1 MFGKLTVLV
10 VENNVAV
17 LRKIDQLLTGRG
29 YTVITA
35 ENSREALD
43 ILQKNPGRIEIMLLS
58 LELSRRGAMPLLE
71 IVRKTRSEIL
81 VMVMSAD
88 CGEEAI
94 EAMRAGAYDCIRK
107 TFTTDRFWTKMD
119 RIIERFR
126 LGQELESIKRERGS
140 IQPYGPDSMQVVF
153 DSMADGVL
161 VTDLRGNLLFCNHM
175 AACMLDISRQGNMW
189 RPIQHFIKDEE
200 LVKLLLSTAAEPAT
214 CSTSHPTGH
223 QVCLL
228 RAGNKRLRVHV
239 NPVVNR
245 EGQPIGAIALL
256 HDVMYVTKMDSIKDD
271 FMFMV
276 SHQLKSPLSS
286 MLMQLSVVLDGL
298 AGDLTEKQRSLLSK
312 TKDKTKGMITLVSD
326 LLDFQRFE
334 EGGVLQQVERLDL
347 REILQRTLD
356 LMAMSTEDKQIVIE
370 TNVEE
375 DAPIVAGDRNGIE
388 AIFVNLISNAIKYTP
403 SGGRVTIDIYRS
415 GDSVLCIKVV
425 DTGIGI
431 AQADINRIFDRF
443 YRIRTATTRDI
454 AGSGLGLSIVKR
466 IVALHNGTIHVE
478 SEENKGS
485 TFVVCLPG
493 IR

>member
-1 MFGKLTVLV
+1 MFSKLTILV
-10 VENNVAV
+10 VESNIAV
-17 LRKIDQLLTGRG
+17 LRQIDQLLAGRG
-29 YTVITA
+29 YTVITT

-43 ILQKNPGRIEIMLLS
+43 ILQKNPGRINIMLLS
-58 LELSRRGAMPLLE
+58 LELPRRGAMPLLKTM
-71 IVRKTRSEIL
+71 RKTRSEIL

-94 EAMRAGAYDCIRK
+94 EAMHAGAYDCIRK
-107 TFTTDRFWTKMD
+107 TFTTERFWTKMD

-140 IQPYGPDSMQVVF
+140 IQPYGPESMQLVF

-161 VTDLRGNLLFCNHM
+161 VIDLRGNMVFCNRM
-175 AACMLDISRQGNMW
+175 AACMLDISCQGNLW
-189 RPIQHFIKDEE
+189 RPVQHFIGDEE

-214 CSTSHPTGH
+214 CSTGHPTGH
-223 QVCLL
+223 QACLL

-239 NPVVNR
+239 NPVINR
-245 EGQPIGAIALL
+245 EGKAIGTIALL

-276 SHQLKSPLSS
+276 SHQLKAPLSA

-298 AGDLTEKQRSLLSK
+298 AGDLTEKQQALLSK
-312 TKDKTKGMITLVSD
+312 TKEKTKGMITLVSD

-347 REILQRTLD
+347 REMAQRTLD
-356 LMAMSTEDKQIVIE
+356 LMATSAEDKHIVVD
-370 TNVEE
+370 TSVTE
-375 DAPIVAGDRNGIE
+375 DAPIVVGDRNGIE

-403 SGGRVTIDIYRS
+403 AGGRVTVDIYRN
-415 GDSVLCIKVV
+415 GDMICIKVV
-425 DTGIGI
+425 DSGIGI

-443 YRIRTATTRDI
+443 YRIKTDTTKDI

-466 IVALHNGTIHVE
+466 IVGLHRGTIHVE

-485 TFVVCLPG
+485 TFIVCLPG

>member
-1 MFGKLTVLV
+1 MFGKLTILV
-10 VENNVAV
+10 VENNIAV
-17 LRKIDQLLTGRG
+17 LQKIDQLLTGRG

-71 IVRKTRSEIL
+71 TVRKTRSEIL

-94 EAMRAGAYDCIRK
+94 EAMHAGAYDCIRK

-161 VTDLRGNLLFCNHM
+161 VTDLRGNLLFYNHM
-175 AACMLDISRQGNMW
+175 AACMLDIPCQGNLW
-189 RPIQHFIKDEE
+189 RPIQHCINDEE

-214 CSTSHPTGH
+214 CSTGQPTGR
-223 QVCLL
+223 QACLL
-228 RAGNKRLRVHV
+228 RAGNKRLQVHV

-245 EGQPIGAIALL
+245 EGQPIGTIALL

-312 TKDKTKGMITLVSD
+312 AKDKTKSMITLVSD

-334 EGGVLQQVERLDL
+334 EKGVLQQVERLDL
-347 REILQRTLD
+347 REMLQRTLD
-356 LMAMSTEDKQIVIE
+356 LMAMSAEDKHIVIE
-370 TNVEE
+370 TNVKE
-375 DAPIVAGDRNGIE
+375 DVPIVAGDRNGIE

-403 SGGRVTIDIYRS
+403 TGGRVTIDIYRS
-415 GDSVLCIKVV
+415 GDNVCIKVT

-443 YRIRTATTRDI
+443 YRIRTETTQNI

-466 IVALHNGTIHVE
+466 IVGLHKGTIHVE
-478 SEENKGS
+478 SEEDKGS